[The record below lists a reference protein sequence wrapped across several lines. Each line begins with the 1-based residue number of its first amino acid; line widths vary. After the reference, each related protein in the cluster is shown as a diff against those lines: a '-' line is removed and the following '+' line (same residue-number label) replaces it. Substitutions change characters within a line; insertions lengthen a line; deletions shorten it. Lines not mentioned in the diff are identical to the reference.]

1 VKGNS
6 GGGPAGEAPPRPP
19 PGVAPRFACAARARV
34 RPVNPAYLVAALSS
48 VLYGSADFAG
58 GLAAKRAP
66 ALLVTWFSAFAALAA
81 LIVALPFTHGAP
93 SGADWAWGA
102 AAGAAGAAGASLIYY
117 VLALGP
123 VSVASPIFCVVGL
136 SVPVVVGV
144 LLGERPSAL
153 AWTGVALAV
162 LSIPALSWTG
172 SDQAPHARAHV
183 RRTVLVSIG
192 TGLVV
197 GWFLVFVARI
207 SSGAGLMPLVL
218 ARGVALVVLT
228 PVALAVRL
236 PLRPPAGAARVA
248 AATGV
253 LDTAANVAFYIAVRG
268 APMALVSALVSI
280 APATTVLLA
289 RAILGERWTVPQAW
303 GLALALA
310 AGACISLG

>member
-1 VKGNS
+1 
-6 GGGPAGEAPPRPP
+6 
-19 PGVAPRFACAARARV
+19 
-34 RPVNPAYLVAALSS
+34 VNPAYLVAALSS
-48 VLYGSADFAG
+48 VLYGAADFSG
-58 GLAAKRAP
+58 GFAATRAP

-81 LIVALPFTHGAP
+81 LVVALPFTRGAP

-172 SDQAPHARAHV
+172 SDAAPHARAHV

-207 SSGAGLMPLVL
+207 SAGAGLLPLVL
-218 ARGVALVVLT
+218 ARGVAIVVLT

-289 RAILGERWTVPQAW
+289 RAILGERWSAAQAW

>member
-1 VKGNS
+1 MNLS
-6 GGGPAGEAPPRPP
+6 
-19 PGVAPRFACAARARV
+19 
-34 RPVNPAYLVAALSS
+34 YLVAACSS
-48 VLYGSADFAG
+48 VLYGGADFSG
-58 GLAAKRAP
+58 GYAARRAP
-66 ALLVTWFSAFAALAA
+66 ALIITWFSAFAGLAV
-81 LIVALPFTHGAP
+81 LVPALPFTQGTPTA
-93 SGADWAWGA
+93 ADWYWGA
-102 AAGAAGAAGASLIYY
+102 AAGVAGAMGASLIYY

-172 SDQAPHARAHV
+172 SDQAPHARARV

-218 ARGVALVVLT
+218 ARGVAIAVLT

-236 PLRPPAGAARVA
+236 PLRPPAGAAWVA
-248 AATGV
+248 SATGV

>member
-1 VKGNS
+1 M
-6 GGGPAGEAPPRPP
+6 
-19 PGVAPRFACAARARV
+19 
-34 RPVNPAYLVAALSS
+34 NPAYLVAALSS

-58 GLAAKRAP
+58 GLAARRAP
-66 ALLVTWFSAFAALAA
+66 ALLVSWFSAFAALAA

-144 LLGERPSAL
+144 LLGERPSVL

-172 SDQAPHARAHV
+172 SDQAPHARARV

-218 ARGVALVVLT
+218 ARGVAIVVLT
-228 PVALAVRL
+228 PVALALKL
-236 PLRPPAGAARVA
+236 PLRPPAGASLVA
-248 AATGV
+248 SAAGV
-253 LDTAANVAFYIAVRG
+253 LDSAANVAYFIAVRG

-303 GLALALA
+303 GVALALA

>member
-1 VKGNS
+1 M
-6 GGGPAGEAPPRPP
+6 
-19 PGVAPRFACAARARV
+19 
-34 RPVNPAYLVAALSS
+34 NPAYLVAALSS
-48 VLYGSADFAG
+48 VLYGAADFSG
-58 GLAAKRAP
+58 GFAAKRAP

-81 LIVALPFTHGAP
+81 LVVALPFTGGAP

-162 LSIPALSWTG
+162 LSIPALSWTR

-207 SSGAGLMPLVL
+207 SAGAGLLPLVL
-218 ARGVALVVLT
+218 ARGVAIIVLT

-236 PLRPPAGAARVA
+236 PLRPPAGAALVA
-248 AATGV
+248 SATGV

-289 RAILGERWTVPQAW
+289 RAILGERWSTAQRW

>member
-1 VKGNS
+1 
-6 GGGPAGEAPPRPP
+6 
-19 PGVAPRFACAARARV
+19 
-34 RPVNPAYLVAALSS
+34 VNPAYLVAALSS

-172 SDQAPHARAHV
+172 SDQAPHARARV

-218 ARGVALVVLT
+218 ARGVAIVVLT

-236 PLRPPAGAARVA
+236 PLRPPAGAAWVA
-248 AATGV
+248 SATGV
-253 LDTAANVAFYIAVRG
+253 LDSAANVAFYIAVRG